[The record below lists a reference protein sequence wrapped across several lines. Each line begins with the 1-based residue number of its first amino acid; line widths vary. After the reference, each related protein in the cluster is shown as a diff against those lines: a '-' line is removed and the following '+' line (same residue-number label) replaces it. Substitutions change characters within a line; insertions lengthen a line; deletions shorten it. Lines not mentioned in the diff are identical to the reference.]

1 MKVSCTVL
9 ETMMVSGGRS
19 VDKESAKGKVRRC
32 LRRGSWV
39 LASSWNDSDFACGEH
54 DLVGHTVANL
64 Q

>member
-1 MKVSCTVL
+1 
-9 ETMMVSGGRS
+9 MMVSGGRS
-19 VDKESAKGKVRRC
+19 ADKERAKGKVRWY

-54 DLVGHTVANL
+54 DLVGHTVAKL